1 MVSRPSPCKSS
12 MSYCNL
18 EKDLLRDL
26 LGEKNRPD
34 GRSFDQMRNIDMK
47 FGDTYGHVEVRLGIT
62 RLIVQVSASVN
73 KPRPERPFEGIFHI
87 STDIS
92 SMASPQFENGRT
104 TGTEEILVSRMI
116 EKSIRR
122 SNALDLESLCI
133 VAGKRCWMVRAD
145 VHYLDYDGG
154 LVDASCIG
162 VIAALLHYRRPDTS
176 IEGGIVIV
184 HDIAD
189 RPPVPLSVL
198 QIPVSV
204 SWSFIA
210 LPQNISEEDM
220 EDSDDEA
227 DNGMQTVDSLKTIAL
242 MDATAAEQDLKIGEI
257 TITINKDGEL
267 CQITKAGGAQLSTS
281 ALLRFTQNAHQIAKQ
296 TTKLIH
302 SELEADYRRRN
313 RGNLGSDLAK
323 SREATALNAR

>member
-1 MVSRPSPCKSS
+1 
-12 MSYCNL
+12 MSYSNL
-18 EKDLLRDL
+18 ERDLLRSL
-26 LGEKNRPD
+26 LAEKNRPD
-34 GRSFDQMRNIDMK
+34 GRGFDEMRDLDIR
-47 FGDTYGHVEVRLGIT
+47 FGNTYGHVEVRLGKT
-62 RLIVQVSASVN
+62 RLIVQVSASVS
-73 KPRPERPFEGIFHI
+73 KPRSERPFEGMFHI

-92 SMASPQFENGRT
+92 SMASPQFENGRSS
-104 TGTEEILVSRMI
+104 GTEEILVSRMI

-133 VAGKRCWMVRAD
+133 VAGERCWMVRAD

-176 IEGGIVIV
+176 IEGGIAIV

-198 QIPVSV
+198 HIPVSV

-210 LPQNISEEDM
+210 LPPHSSEDDM
-220 EDSDDEA
+220 DDSDDEA
-227 DNGMQTVDSLKTIAL
+227 DNGMRTVNLLKTVAL
-242 MDATAAEQDLKIGEI
+242 MDASAAEQDLRLGEI
-257 TITINKDGEL
+257 IITVNKDREI

-281 ALLRFTQNAHQIAKQ
+281 ALLRFTENAHQIAKR

-302 SELEADYRRRN
+302 SKLEADFKRRN
-313 RGNLGSDLAK
+313 RGNLGSDLTKPDKA
-323 SREATALNAR
+323 AAAALNAR